1 MIFLFKDCFILII
14 CILLNVYCND
24 SIEDESLDFYSDSMH
39 KKSRFKVEFD
49 FERATILI
57 VILLLLLFLP
67 VWLICF
73 LSRSASRLHWSSY
86 DYFHRKQESL
96 KKRFEATN
104 KTPVNVY
111 DDKDDD
117 DRIILAKLQQK
128 MNNLKQSM
136 KSDTLVSENDS
147 EKESTIEISA
157 KDLNVKSRFVKKNV
171 SIKRKSA
178 KDIKVQEK
186 VMTTNKNV
194 KRHNIESDQKKTLE
208 EFTSLE

>member
-1 MIFLFKDCFILII
+1 M
-14 CILLNVYCND
+14 NVYCND

-117 DRIILAKLQQK
+117 DPRCKIFVSCLIPLFLDVECLLVLQFTLII
-128 MNNLKQSM
+128 
-136 KSDTLVSENDS
+136 DVD
-147 EKESTIEISA
+147 
-157 KDLNVKSRFVKKNV
+157 RFVEQNNCL
-171 SIKRKSA
+171 SFA
-178 KDIKVQEK
+178 K
-186 VMTTNKNV
+186 
-194 KRHNIESDQKKTLE
+194 
-208 EFTSLE
+208 